1 MKKDSIYLSAL
12 KDLYQRYKTVW
23 CEVWAIRDKLDP
35 PKREEDERA
44 FLPAHLE
51 LVETPISA
59 APKWTARLIM
69 AFAVLALLWA
79 IIGKM
84 DIVAVAQGK
93 TTLGGRSKTIQ
104 PLETSVVKSILVKD
118 GQHVEKDQ
126 VLMELSGIGSDSD
139 YERSVAALQAAHLSK
154 WRSVVLLNALEQ
166 KTPVPKIDIFSD
178 IKNPQKALSQ
188 LNVSNQILLQTQ
200 ELVIN
205 QYQSWY
211 AKDQQLQSM
220 KAAREAELNSVQA
233 QIVKLKGLTQIEQQ
247 RTQDYKKLL
256 DKNFMS
262 KHMYYEQQ
270 SKLIQN
276 QNDLASQKSKLIE
289 IKETIRQ
296 ADEEQQLNTQTLM
309 RDTLDLLRQSDEQI
323 AQLNAETEKALQRQ
337 TLMTLKSPVAGTV
350 QQLSIHTVGGVVTAA
365 QPIMV
370 IVPDEDKLEVEAMV
384 LNKDIGFVKAGQKVA
399 IKVESFP
406 YTRYGYINGTVKSI
420 SFDAIE
426 NEQLGLVYAAKIEPE
441 RDFLNIDGA
450 KIKLTAGMNVTG
462 EIKTGKRRV
471 IDYLLSPLKTKVDE
485 SLKER

>member
-118 GQHVEKDQ
+118 GQHVEKEQ

-154 WRSVVLLNALEQ
+154 WRSEVLLNALEQ

-188 LNVSNQILLQTQ
+188 LNVPNEILLQTQ

-309 RDTLDLLRQSDEQI
+309 RDTLDLLRQADEQI
-323 AQLNAETEKALQRQ
+323 AQLNAENEKALQRQ
-337 TLMTLKSPVAGTV
+337 TLMTLTSPVAGTV

-384 LNKDIGFVKAGQKVA
+384 LNKDIGFVKTGQKVA
-399 IKVESFP
+399 IKIESFP